1 MQEKMSPQAPNTGSI
16 WLSRVALQLESSIN
30 HRLIANDFTNY
41 LVDAASNNDT
51 RKQYSLDPRSVPAL
65 LADNNPQS

>member
-16 WLSRVALQLESSIN
+16 GLSRVALQLESSIN
-30 HRLIANDFTNY
+30 QRPLANDFTNS

-51 RKQYSLDPRSVPAL
+51 
-65 LADNNPQS
+65 